1 MGKNLIAVAILIV
14 LGVIALFVF
23 RDRPSS
29 EKEKAASAIASY
41 SVDEVN
47 EIRILRTEGTGEA
60 AAKEHIVL
68 VKTEDTWKMV
78 EPMAYPVETTPVEY
92 MAETLGKLNV
102 IDIISD
108 NKSKHALFGVDEKL
122 GVEMMARQRDKQL
135 LRIIVGKSSGNFTYV
150 RLPESDEVYRV
161 LGSHRRDFD
170 KSATSLRD
178 KTVLDLKVGD
188 IGKVTFFGKHGELVL
203 ARAEGKAGTKLQ
215 PVGVQ
220 IQNFNDSKAEGI
232 LRTFGRVRAREFV
245 DSALPIE
252 QSGLGDNAYKIVI
265 ELTGSGEP
273 ETITLWLGADKEENK
288 VTYLKTSTSD
298 QLFLIMT
305 AIADRIRVAADDFA
319 RTDDDLA
326 KDEEQKKKARA
337 NAMPGTA
344 MPPGMGGMP
353 SGQQQQIPPELM
365 KQIREQMA
373 RQQGAPSK

>member
-14 LGVIALFVF
+14 LGVIALFVV

-29 EKEKAASAIASY
+29 KKEKAASAIASY
-41 SVDEVN
+41 SVDKLDEV
-47 EIRILRTEGTGEA
+47 RILRTEGTGEA
-60 AAKEHIVL
+60 AAKENIVL
-68 VKTEDTWKMV
+68 VKTGDTWKMV
-78 EPMAYPVETTPVEY
+78 EPIAYPVEENPVEY
-92 MAETLGKLNV
+92 LAETLGKLKV

-122 GVEMMARQRDKQL
+122 GVEMVALQRDKQL
-135 LRIIVGKSSGNFTYV
+135 LHIIVGKSTGNFTYV

-178 KTVLDLKVGD
+178 KTVLDLKVAD
-188 IGKVTFFGKHGELVL
+188 IGKVTFIGKHGELVL
-203 ARAEGKAGTKLQ
+203 AREEGKAGAKLQ

-220 IQNFNDSKAEGI
+220 IKNFNESKAAGI
-232 LRTFGRVRAREFV
+232 LRTVGRLRTREFV
-245 DSALPIE
+245 DSALPNE
-252 QSGLGDNAYKIVI
+252 QSGLGDDADKIII

-288 VTYLKTSTSD
+288 VTYLKTSQSD

-319 RTDDDLA
+319 RTDDELA
-326 KDEEQKKKARA
+326 KDEEQKKKAGA
-337 NAMPGTA
+337 NGMPGTA
-344 MPPGMGGMP
+344 MPQGMGGTP
-353 SGQQQQIPPELM
+353 GGQQQIPPEVM

-373 RQQGAPSK
+373 RQQGAQPK